1 MYHLKKNVPV
11 EDDIELLDASGK
23 VVRTIHV
30 SICMD
35 KLLGRYNETIN
46 ALKSAEIAIDPKD
59 EQSLEAYGQIVV
71 QLLRL
76 IFGADA
82 DVILAHYDGRYLEML
97 DNIMPYI
104 FHTIGPE
111 LRKPSRHRMDALQA
125 ARVCRCTRPSRTSW
139 STRARS
145 TAYTHPLT
153 AFWQLWRL

>member
-1 MYHLKKNVPV
+1 MYQLKKDVPF
-11 EDDIELLDASGK
+11 EDDIELLDESGK

-30 SICMD
+30 SLCMN

-46 ALKSAEIAIDPKD
+46 ALKAAEVAIDPKD
-59 EQSLEAYGQIVV
+59 EQSLEAYGQIVM

-82 DVILAHYDGRYLEML
+82 DVILAHYEGRYLEML

-111 LRKPSRHRMDALQA
+111 LRKLSRQRMDALKA
-125 ARVCRCTRPSRTSW
+125 AR
-139 STRARS
+139 A
-145 TAYTHPLT
+145 
-153 AFWQLWRL
+153 

>member
-1 MYHLKKNVPV
+1 MYQLKKNVPF
-11 EDDIELLDASGK
+11 EDDIELLDESGK

-30 SICMD
+30 SLCMN

-46 ALKSAEIAIDPKD
+46 ALKAAEVAIDPKD
-59 EQSLEAYGQIVV
+59 EQSLEAYGQIVM

-82 DVILAHYDGRYLEML
+82 DVILAHYEGRYLEML

-111 LRKPSRHRMDALQA
+111 LRKLSRQRMDALKA
-125 ARVCRCTRPSRTSW
+125 AR
-139 STRARS
+139 A
-145 TAYTHPLT
+145 
-153 AFWQLWRL
+153 

>member
-1 MYHLKKNVPV
+1 MYQLKKNVPF
-11 EDDIELLDASGK
+11 EDDIELLDESGK
-23 VVRTIHV
+23 VVRTIHI
-30 SICMD
+30 SLCLD

-59 EQSLEAYGQIVV
+59 EQSLEAYGQIVM

-82 DVILAHYDGRYLEML
+82 DVILAHYEGRYLEML

-111 LRKPSRHRMDALQA
+111 LRKLSRQRMDALKA
-125 ARVCRCTRPSRTSW
+125 AR
-139 STRARS
+139 A
-145 TAYTHPLT
+145 
-153 AFWQLWRL
+153 

>member
-1 MYHLKKNVPV
+1 MYQLKKNVPF
-11 EDDIELLDASGK
+11 EDDIELLDESGK

-30 SICMD
+30 SLCMN

-46 ALKSAEIAIDPKD
+46 AMKAAEIAIDPKD
-59 EQSLEAYGQIVV
+59 EQSLEAYGQIVM

-82 DVILAHYDGRYLEML
+82 DVILAHYEGRYLEML

-111 LRKPSRHRMDALQA
+111 LRKLSRQRMDALKA
-125 ARVCRCTRPSRTSW
+125 AR
-139 STRARS
+139 A
-145 TAYTHPLT
+145 
-153 AFWQLWRL
+153 

>member
-1 MYHLKKNVPV
+1 MYQLKKDVPF
-11 EDDIELLDASGK
+11 EDDIELLDESGN
-23 VVRTIHV
+23 VVRTIHI
-30 SICMD
+30 SLCLD

-59 EQSLEAYGQIVV
+59 EQSLEAYGQIVM

-82 DVILAHYDGRYLEML
+82 DVILAHYEGRYLEML

-111 LRKPSRHRMDALQA
+111 LRKLSRQRMDALKA
-125 ARVCRCTRPSRTSW
+125 ARV
-139 STRARS
+139 
-145 TAYTHPLT
+145 
-153 AFWQLWRL
+153 